1 MSQRRL
7 SSKKGDFMSSITI
20 YEVGPRDG
28 LQTIKHTVST
38 QHKLELIESLQNAGL
53 QHIEVTSF
61 AHPTR
66 IPQMA
71 DAEDVFQG
79 QGSVLVMNQKG
90 MDRALSVGATHF
102 NVVYSPSEEF
112 NERNL
117 GCDLNTAIARYVKM
131 LDGVPKENVR
141 VYLSCFFGCP
151 YEGEISRPQ
160 LARAIAT
167 AKLLGSTVVLCDTV
181 GVASQLDVRDA
192 AMMCHQHGIKAALHL
207 HHQEDRV
214 GHALSLVRVA
224 IENGI
229 TEFDSSIG
237 GLGGCPFMM
246 GSCGNLPTESLVVWA
261 NANGHDCGLTWND
274 LIKPMRLARYIQE
287 GFFVEAPSISHALPV

>member
-1 MSQRRL
+1 MNQKRSF
-7 SSKKGDFMSSITI
+7 SKKGDFMSSITI

-38 QHKLELIESLQNAGL
+38 QHKLELIESLQKAGL
-53 QHIEVTSF
+53 QNIEVTSF
-61 AHPTR
+61 AHPKR

-117 GCDLNTAIARYVKM
+117 GCNTNTAIARYVKM

-160 LARAIAT
+160 LTRAIAT

-181 GVASQLDVRDA
+181 GVASQTDIRNA
-192 AMMCHQHGIKAALHL
+192 AMMCHQHGVKAALHL
-207 HHQEDRV
+207 HHRENRV
-214 GHALSLVRVA
+214 SHALSLVRVA

-237 GLGGCPFMM
+237 GLGGCPFMI
-246 GSCGNLPTESLVVWA
+246 GSCGNLPTESLVVWC
-261 NANGHDCGLTWND
+261 NAHEIDCGLVWND
-274 LIKPMRLARYIQE
+274 LIEPMRLARYIRE
-287 GFFVEAPSISHALPV
+287 GFFVEPLSMSHALPV